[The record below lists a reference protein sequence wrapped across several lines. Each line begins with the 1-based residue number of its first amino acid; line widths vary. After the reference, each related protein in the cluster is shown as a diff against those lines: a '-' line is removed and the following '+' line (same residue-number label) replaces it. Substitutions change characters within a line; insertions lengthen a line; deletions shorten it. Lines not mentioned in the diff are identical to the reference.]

1 VTDQNNPAVARAM
14 VKVAQARGWQT
25 VRISG
30 HEDFR
35 RMVWLEASLRDLK
48 TLGHE
53 PGPEDRSV
61 LQRERERRAVS
72 RVEPTAGSAA
82 TKAADSA
89 NGSAISSATS
99 SGGKGGAKSSARGS
113 GNRKSVLAAL
123 EAVLVAQGV
132 NDAQREAVMGVATEQ
147 LARRVREG
155 QTLKVKVY
163 DPAAPSHQPGVAP
176 TRDISRDRE
185 RAAPAR

>member
-1 VTDQNNPAVARAM
+1 
-14 VKVAQARGWQT
+14 
-25 VRISG
+25 
-30 HEDFR
+30 
-35 RMVWLEASLRDLK
+35 MVWLEASLRDLK

-61 LQRERERRAVS
+61 LQRERERQAVGRNES
-72 RVEPTAGSAA
+72 AAGSAA

-89 NGSAISSATS
+89 NSSAITSANSSG

-113 GNRKSVLAAL
+113 GSRKSVLAAL
-123 EAVLVAQGV
+123 EAVLVAQDI
-132 NDAQREAVMGVATEQ
+132 NDAQRDAVMGVAAEQ

-163 DPAAPSHQPGVAP
+163 DPAAPSHRPGSTP
-176 TRDISRDRE
+176 TRDINRDRD